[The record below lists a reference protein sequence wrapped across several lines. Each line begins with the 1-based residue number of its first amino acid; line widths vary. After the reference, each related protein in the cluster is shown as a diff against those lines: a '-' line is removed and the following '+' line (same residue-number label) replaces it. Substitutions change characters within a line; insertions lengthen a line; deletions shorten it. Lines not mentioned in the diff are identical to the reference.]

1 MRDGEDA
8 MSRVHR
14 EQSFKVV
21 DASWSDETGGSDAT
35 IAELTPV
42 RGLPA
47 GDASHVDMPAAP
59 GTYLDLSTFRVPAGF
74 RGRPGWYVQ
83 LWWLVQVLFFKHS
96 PQVAYGWRR
105 MLLRLFGAKIGE
117 GAIIRPSAHFT
128 YPWKV
133 TIGEHA
139 WVGDDVTLYSLG
151 DIEIGAHSVVSQKS
165 YLCAG
170 DHDYQAV
177 DFTIRGRSIRIG
189 SQVWVA
195 SDVFIAPGVTIAD
208 GVVVGARSTVLRS
221 LEGGF
226 VYAGNPARAVKRRP
240 PSRSH

>member
-1 MRDGEDA
+1 

-14 EQSFKVV
+14 EQSLQVV
-21 DASWSDETGGSDAT
+21 DVSMESNVTRIPQEFVRDRRPSGP
-35 IAELTPV
+35 EL
-42 RGLPA
+42 A
-47 GDASHVDMPAAP
+47 GVDPGTAP
-59 GTYLDLSTFRVPAGF
+59 GTYLDLSKFSVPAGF

-83 LWWLVQVLFFKHS
+83 LWWFVQAVLFRPS

-105 MLLRLFGAKIGE
+105 MLLRLFGATIGE
-117 GAIIRPSAHFT
+117 GAIIRPTVRVT

-133 TIGEHA
+133 SIGAHA

-151 DIEIGAHSVVSQKS
+151 EIEIGAHSVVSQKS

-170 DHDYQAV
+170 DHDYEAV
-177 DFTIRGRSIRIG
+177 DFTIRGRAIRIG

-195 SDVFIAPGVTIAD
+195 SDVFVAPGVTIAD

-221 LEGGF
+221 LESGF
-226 VYAGNPARAVKRRP
+226 VYAGNPARAVKRRA
-240 PSRSH
+240 PSRPN

>member
-1 MRDGEDA
+1 MN
-8 MSRVHR
+8 SPQR
-14 EQSFKVV
+14 EPSFKVV
-21 DASWSDETGGSDAT
+21 DASWMAGYDETLEHES
-35 IAELTPV
+35 P
-42 RGLPA
+42 P
-47 GDASHVDMPAAP
+47 GDERQVIDFGDRSGHAAP

-83 LWWLVQVLFFKHS
+83 LWWVVQALLFRPS

-105 MLLRLFGAKIGE
+105 MLLRAFGAKVGE
-117 GAIIRPSAHFT
+117 GAIIRPTVRVT

-133 TIGEHA
+133 SIGEHA

-189 SQVWVA
+189 SQVWIA
-195 SDVFIAPGVTIAD
+195 SDVFVAPGVTIAD

-221 LEGGF
+221 LDGGH

-240 PSRSH
+240 RSQ